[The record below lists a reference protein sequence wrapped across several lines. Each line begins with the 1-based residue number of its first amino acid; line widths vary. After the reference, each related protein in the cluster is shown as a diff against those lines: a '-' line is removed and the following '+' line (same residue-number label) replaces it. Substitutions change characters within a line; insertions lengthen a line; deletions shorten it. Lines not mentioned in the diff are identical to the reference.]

1 MKKARLM
8 RLVKLLRKD
17 ASNKDGIRFNLTTW
31 ARPSARSRRWHKAP
45 ADPIPVNCGTTACAM
60 GLAALSG
67 EFKKEGL
74 FAAYIKE
81 GNEVSLVPELGSKD
95 PGIDN
100 SHGFS
105 AAARLFGIR
114 YDVADW
120 LFSPSYYQ
128 SRQRKG
134 AKGERAVA
142 DRIAKFVRD
151 GGLPRNKKTGKRYS
165 VSEWKWRYS
174 VSEWNWR

>member
-17 ASNKDGIRFNLTTW
+17 ASNKKGVKFDLETWGWCSDRQQPLWDSTTANLL
-31 ARPSARSRRWHKAP
+31 
-45 ADPIPVNCGTTACAM
+45 PVSCGTTACAM

-67 EFKKEGL
+67 EFEKEGL
-74 FAAYIKE
+74 FATYIE
-81 GNEVSLVPELGSKD
+81 EWNGVSLVPELVSKD
-95 PGIDN
+95 PGLDN
-100 SHGFS
+100 SQGFS

-165 VSEWKWRYS
+165 VSEWYWR
-174 VSEWNWR
+174 